1 MKKKGYNK
9 KIKMLPIIIFLLLSV
24 CVAALLFSLLG
35 KDSESAPDSTTQN
48 NTQIKIACVGDSVTY
63 GYGIENRK
71 EDTYPA
77 VLQNMLGSDYKV
89 RNFGV
94 SGHCVQETSDR
105 PYANTK
111 TYAKS
116 LKYDADIVVF
126 MLGSNDTKVFN
137 WQGIDTFR
145 AAYCDLLDAY
155 GDAKIVLCTPPT
167 AYYIDELG
175 DVATHDDDGITTFEI
190 QPGAVEEI
198 ANMVYEVAEER
209 GYPVVDINTVTEG
222 HNEWFAVDG
231 THPNEDGARAIAQAV
246 YRVLAEIE

>member
-1 MKKKGYNK
+1 MKKKGFIK
-9 KIKMLPIIIFLLLSV
+9 KFKMLPILIFLLLLV
-24 CVAALLFSLLG
+24 IVIPLLYSCSSANSET
-35 KDSESAPDSTTQN
+35 DSPTKN
-48 NTQIKIACVGDSVTY
+48 NAQIKIACVGDSVTY
-63 GYGIENRK
+63 GYGIENRS

-77 VLQNMLGSDYKV
+77 VLQKMLGSDYKV

-94 SGHCVQETSDR
+94 SGHCVQDTSDR

-116 LKYDADIVVF
+116 LKYKADIVVI

-137 WQGIDTFR
+137 WQGIDYFR
-145 AAYCDLLDAY
+145 SAYNKLLDSY

-175 DVATHDDDGITTFEI
+175 EVTTHDDDGITSFEI

-198 ANMVYEVAEER
+198 ANMVYEVAKER

-222 HNEWFAVDG
+222 QSEWFTVDG

-246 YRVLAEIE
+246 YRVLTEME

>member
-1 MKKKGYNK
+1 MKKKGFYK
-9 KIKMLPIIIFLLLSV
+9 KLKMLPIIIFLLLLLGGM
-24 CVAALLFSLLG
+24 ALLFSRFG
-35 KDSESAPDSTTQN
+35 TDNTTIPDSSKD

-63 GYGIENRK
+63 GYGIENRNK
-71 EDTYPA
+71 DTYPA
-77 VLQNMLGSDYKV
+77 VLQNMLGANYKV

-94 SGHCVQETSDR
+94 SGHCVQDTSDR

-116 LKYDADIVVF
+116 LKYKADIVVF

-137 WQGIDTFR
+137 WQGIDYFR
-145 AAYCDLLDAY
+145 SAYYKLLDSY

-175 DVATHDDDGITTFEI
+175 EVTTHDDDGITTFEI
-190 QPGAVEEI
+190 QPNAVEEI
-198 ANMVYEVAEER
+198 ANMVYEIAKER
-209 GYPVVDINTVTEG
+209 NYPVVDVNTVTEG
-222 HNEWFAVDG
+222 HNEWFTVDG

-246 YRVLAEIE
+246 YRVVSEIE